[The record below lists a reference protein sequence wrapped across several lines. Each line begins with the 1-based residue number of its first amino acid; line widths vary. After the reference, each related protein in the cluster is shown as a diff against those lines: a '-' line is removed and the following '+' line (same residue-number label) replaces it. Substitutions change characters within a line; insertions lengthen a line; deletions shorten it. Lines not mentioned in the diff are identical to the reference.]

1 MKSVHCAANG
11 ASEHCNIQRS
21 EGRSHKQESR
31 DTDEHV
37 EDGLVVGWLD
47 GWMIEC
53 EGDEWIDAKEIV
65 VRDSLRSNILLAAG
79 TTTATILLKVGVSSA
94 PLSISQEYKDEAVI
108 RAHDLG

>member
-1 MKSVHCAANG
+1 VKSVHCAANG

-79 TTTATILLKVGVSSA
+79 TTTAQSYSRSVCRRHLCRYLRN
-94 PLSISQEYKDEAVI
+94 I
-108 RAHDLG
+108 RMRR